1 MWEPLSLS
9 PLSCNPGAEGV
20 ALGPLVSGA
29 APCPPPPSSGVSGLD
44 AHPGPSGK
52 RLAVLPHLP
61 AQSIGGTL
69 ADSGSFSYPFF
80 PHTLLV
86 PHSH

>member
-9 PLSCNPGAEGV
+9 PLSRNPRATGCLPGASGWGLPFV
-20 ALGPLVSGA
+20 HPLL
-29 APCPPPPSSGVSGLD
+29 SGVSGLD

-52 RLAVLPHLP
+52 RLTVLPHLP